1 MSEEPQCYDLKY
13 RGGHVEYPKPSN
25 CKFYLY
31 ENRVEIEN
39 PDLVI
44 PYNAITGIENMD
56 EKKISAKRVVA
67 LGAVFV
73 PLAIVGAMW
82 KTNHI
87 YTVIQFRDQD
97 GDKAIVLDFGD
108 KVTDIQGWLYRTML
122 SCSRTISSTH
132 SNNRSMVYENR
143 KYGFSIR
150 YPKSWIKDEIDH
162 REQDY
167 ITLVEFRLSIE
178 DKPPFV
184 TLYLT
189 ELGSRY
195 DSFESFF
202 DHEKKEVQDDPKY
215 SIIEISDV
223 VVANKP
229 SIKLVDVEY
238 EGYKRMVTFVP
249 ENNKIFEISYSSKQ
263 EQFKEYLPVVNEIIN
278 SFQTIDSTP
287 IPATANIATNTKE
300 DPLLILKIRFAR
312 GEITEEQ
319 YKRMRSIVDDDSSEF
334 SSLTLKIFW
343 VGRYESGI
351 SDRSGSE
358 FLNSL
363 NREPYFII
371 ILACNLILFLVFR
384 TYSLIRVLRDS
395 NLK

>member
-13 RGGHVEYPKPSN
+13 MGGHVEYPKPSN

-162 REQDY
+162 GEQDY

-263 EQFKEYLPVVNEIIN
+263 EQFKEHLPVVNEIIN

-334 SSLTLKIFW
+334 SS
-343 VGRYESGI
+343 
-351 SDRSGSE
+351 
-358 FLNSL
+358 
-363 NREPYFII
+363 
-371 ILACNLILFLVFR
+371 
-384 TYSLIRVLRDS
+384 
-395 NLK
+395 